1 MRTKLFNFF
10 MENGIIMRPIGNIV
24 YILPPYI
31 ITENQLQKVYQTIE
45 NALEIVYFCSEFPKR
60 RD

>member
-1 MRTKLFNFF
+1 

-45 NALEIVYFCSEFPKR
+45 NALEIV
-60 RD
+60 